1 MTAEEKLKRLKP
13 RTCRSCWYWCDIRGC
28 HNSNA
33 KPIKVGSCHNRRP
46 LVNPHHLP
54 YGKGTEIGHHGR

>member
-1 MTAEEKLKRLKP
+1 MTAEGKLKELKP
-13 RTCRSCWYWCDIRGC
+13 RTCIKCWYWLGWLGC
-28 HNSNA
+28 RNSNA
-33 KPIKVGSCHNRRP
+33 KPIKTGSCPKRRP